1 MTISDRQPLPLI
13 NNEIGQEND
22 YREVQ
27 NEQTTPGIDNS
38 IRRNN
43 SSEPRVWVTMGNN
56 NNENIK
62 TYLDSNCLMS
72 MNLGFK

>member
-72 MNLGFK
+72 MNFGFK

>member
-38 IRRNN
+38 IRRNI

-72 MNLGFK
+72 MNFGFK

>member
-13 NNEIGQEND
+13 NNEIGKEND

-27 NEQTTPGIDNS
+27 NEQTPPGIDNS

-56 NNENIK
+56 NNENKK

-72 MNLGFK
+72 MNFGFK